1 MVTNIDFAENPV
13 LCYGLSVEN
22 IFFEEKDDCSS
33 VTFYLKNSIYQ
44 QWIEINQY

>member
-22 IFFEEKDDCSS
+22 IF
-33 VTFYLKNSIYQ
+33 LKKKMTVRQ
-44 QWIEINQY
+44 